1 MKYFKDKKIRIF
13 HDKETRKVGLKP
25 DIEGYKIYEGNH
37 SRRIS
42 CHPLA
47 RIVIGEY
54 YPKWSKEH
62 KMLIFSY

>member
-25 DIEGYKIYEGNH
+25 DIEGYKIHEGG
-37 SRRIS
+37 IS
-42 CHPLA
+42 CRPLA